1 MGGESYRE
9 MARNVGTGGWGVR
22 VIERWHGVLERV
34 GGG

>member
-9 MARNVGTGGWGVR
+9 MTKSVGMGGWGVR
-22 VIERWHGVLERV
+22 VIERWHGVLGRV